1 MFFNVKHLHISLIF
15 STFVHMKKEDN
26 ILILNRYLLSE
37 LTRMSNLLASKDE
50 YIRFLE
56 NENKTIENE
65 TRAECL
71 QSLELIKADRDN
83 AYRGKAEEARRADVE
98 KARADRAKAIIAEL
112 KATIGNLNA
121 RVSEHNA
128 NVDVSFLPCDYVR
141 KYGEGQDDKDAE
153 ERYMNLEI
161 KEENVA

>member
-1 MFFNVKHLHISLIF
+1 MFFNVKRLCISLIF

-26 ILILNRYLLSE
+26 ILILNRHLLSE

-56 NENKTIENE
+56 NETIENE

-98 KARADRAKAIIAEL
+98 KARADRAEAIIAEL